1 MVRPFRCQLLGRR
14 TTARRLLQEFHDR
27 VRVEGIGSELN
38 HRSGGSGGGDGEQ
51 EVHMSYL
58 DDGVTGLR
66 VTYLCDG
73 EVVASEVIDLAH

>member
-1 MVRPFRCQLLGRR
+1 
-14 TTARRLLQEFHDR
+14 
-27 VRVEGIGSELN
+27 
-38 HRSGGSGGGDGEQ
+38 
-51 EVHMSYL
+51 MSYL